1 MIAIL
6 LMVIGAILAIA
17 GFLGLLALVI
27 EPLHTMYMVIFK
39 RKDDY
44 VYYETKPGKALLQ
57 KNKKS
62 LRGSCI
68 FLLVV
73 GILMFSLG
81 FFLKF
86 SPRGLDS
93 LFSKQVENGTQIGD
107 AESGK
112 GLKEAINAAGNYVDE
127 QGEEHYD
134 YLIIHGTKIQYRE
147 EKAQTIQEFAETL
160 EELRKQ
166 NGKRKFYLV
175 DDFASAQTYHQVE
188 EMITEGGM
196 YIYNGGDDQ

>member
-93 LFSKQVENGTQIGD
+93 LFSKQVEEGTQIGD
-107 AESGK
+107 
-112 GLKEAINAAGNYVDE
+112 YVDE
-127 QGEEHYD
+127 KGEVHSD
-134 YLIIHGTKIQYRE
+134 YLTIHGTTIQYRDKE
-147 EKAQTIQEFAETL
+147 PETIEEFAITL
-160 EELRKQ
+160 EDLRKQ
-166 NGKRKFYLV
+166 NGKRTFYLL
-175 DDFASAQTYHQVE
+175 DDFAADQTWDQVVQ
-188 EMITEGGM
+188 MIKAGGMDWEGG
-196 YIYNGGDDQ
+196 GQ

>member
-6 LMVIGAILAIA
+6 LMVIGAIFAIA

-27 EPLHTMYMVIFK
+27 EPLHTMYMVIFR

-68 FLLVV
+68 FLLVF

-93 LFSKQVENGTQIGD
+93 LFSKQVEEGT
-107 AESGK
+107 
-112 GLKEAINAAGNYVDE
+112 
-127 QGEEHYD
+127 
-134 YLIIHGTKIQYRE
+134 
-147 EKAQTIQEFAETL
+147 EK
-160 EELRKQ
+160 
-166 NGKRKFYLV
+166 
-175 DDFASAQTYHQVE
+175 
-188 EMITEGGM
+188 
-196 YIYNGGDDQ
+196 